1 MYGIYT
7 CRTTGGSEL
16 PPQRP
21 SWQQINTFSTSARPA
36 GGGSLGRLYQ
46 AGAAVFFG
54 RNRDGGGFCFALLH
68 VNCRRRRR
76 RRCRRR
82 SPCPSGPSS
91 RHVMSSLGF
100 QANKS
105 GSDRQRGKGHHL
117 PLYFAGSN

>member
-36 GGGSLGRLYQ
+36 GGGGSLGRLCQ

-54 RNRDGGGFCFALLH
+54 RNRDGGAFALL
-68 VNCRRRRR
+68 CF
-76 RRCRRR
+76 
-82 SPCPSGPSS
+82 
-91 RHVMSSLGF
+91 M
-100 QANKS
+100 
-105 GSDRQRGKGHHL
+105 
-117 PLYFAGSN
+117 